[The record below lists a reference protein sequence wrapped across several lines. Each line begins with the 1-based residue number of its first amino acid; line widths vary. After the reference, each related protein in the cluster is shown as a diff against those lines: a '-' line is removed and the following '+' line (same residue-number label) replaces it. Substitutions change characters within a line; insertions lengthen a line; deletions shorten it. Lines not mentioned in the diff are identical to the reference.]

1 MAWTTRTGPLT
12 FWLRRVAS
20 LLLVSKSSRLLHDER
35 QGCGVCS
42 PVLHADDVAVRPANY
57 DPHALGFLGDVED
70 SLTLGG
76 QPVLLVLRRL
86 VRGAVLM
93 RHIGRQV
100 MQKACEKFLQHEFV
114 DQHYIRSVG

>member
-1 MAWTTRTGPLT
+1 MGPLI

-20 LLLVSKSSRLLHDER
+20 LFLVSECSRLLHDER
-35 QGCGVCS
+35 QECGVCS
-42 PVLHADDVAVRPANY
+42 PVLHADDVAARPANY
-57 DPHALGFLGDVED
+57 DPHALRFLGGVDD

-86 VRGAVLM
+86 VKGAILM
-93 RHIGRQV
+93 PHVGRQV
-100 MQKACEKFLQHEFV
+100 TQKACEKLLHEEFV